1 MKRRARNVIAAA
13 IMLALVLAGCGSK
26 EVVMKE
32 FTSEDETVSIQ
43 LNEKW
48 KQEDI
53 GTGAEGWIAA
63 ASEDDS
69 EAVMVMQMA
78 KNIYGANVID
88 MDNWKDMIN
97 ASYPMSEMTL
107 IDNPSVQGMDVA
119 ETYSCTVTIED
130 ISGNGRI
137 LYGETEY
144 AYYSIL
150 YVAIKMN
157 DAEVEYFNNVCGSF
171 KENAPEIE
179 ETSAAESTDTIQ
191 WFNNTCAVLTAA
203 NRWDYTL
210 FGGAPADENSKSMV
224 QNLLSEW
231 WDVTDHETAEETM
244 DWLLK
249 EGHRVSFAEE
259 MDMLAEAGLADV
271 SEAERVDLILESF
284 DVSEEEAQNYSD
296 WFAFYEQYG
305 SDAAA
310 GWDYSRAMSLLGYY
324 YLAGYYTEEEALDK
338 SLETAEIIQ
347 NTFDSWDSLME
358 SYFVGYE
365 YWAEESSD
373 ERREIYEEIKAASDS
388 PFQLEWGM
396 AFEKTW

>member
-1 MKRRARNVIAAA
+1 MKRMTRNIIAAA
-13 IMLALVLAGCGSK
+13 IMLALLLAGCGNK

-107 IDNPSVQGMDVA
+107 IDNPSVPDMDVA

-157 DAEVEYFNNVCGSF
+157 TAEIEYFNNVCGSF

-179 ETSAAESTDTIQ
+179 EASAMESTDTIQ

-210 FGGAPADENSKSMV
+210 FGGAPADDNSKSMV

-244 DWLLK
+244 DWLLS

-259 MDMLAEAGLADV
+259 MDILAEAGLADA
-271 SEAERVDLILESF
+271 SEAERVDLLLENF
-284 DVSEEEAQNYSD
+284 DVSEEEAQNYAD

-305 SDAAA
+305 ADAAA

-338 SLETAEIIQ
+338 SLETAEVIQ

-365 YWAEESSD
+365 YWSEESSD
-373 ERREIYEEIKAASDS
+373 ERREIYEEIKADSDS

-396 AFEKTW
+396 TFEKTW